1 MNHTTVNSTL
11 LSCGFAILPLNPAKI
26 FRVLHALFTVKIA
39 VNALTCPLIIL
50 LNILLIVAVKSKR
63 HLRNKSNT
71 ALACLATTDLM
82 VGLVVQPLHI
92 VSEGLLL
99 KGEANTYCSL
109 TDLAETITIKCCMA
123 SFHHL
128 LLISAERYIAIK
140 HTFQYENL
148 VTEVRIIVASCVA
161 WVAAILVPLEDAL
174 MTEKDFVKRLAVSI
188 MWPAIFLFLP
198 MIYFNVAVYKEV
210 RRNEQQIAAN
220 QVSLEAKEKIL
231 NNKKA
236 FYTTTIV
243 LLVIFLCLFPVNIC
257 FVILASFR
265 DRISANSGHIAIYL
279 LTLIPVVLNSLF
291 NPLIYSVRI
300 RHFRVAFI
308 QLLSRK
314 TVAQAE
320 ELERKIFGPKQIGV
334 MATVEQRQNN
344 ASRDENEQQGN
355 GKLNIEQ
362 ETAM

>member
-174 MTEKDFVKRLAVSI
+174 MTEKDFVKR
-188 MWPAIFLFLP
+188 
-198 MIYFNVAVYKEV
+198 
-210 RRNEQQIAAN
+210 
-220 QVSLEAKEKIL
+220 
-231 NNKKA
+231 
-236 FYTTTIV
+236 
-243 LLVIFLCLFPVNIC
+243 
-257 FVILASFR
+257 
-265 DRISANSGHIAIYL
+265 
-279 LTLIPVVLNSLF
+279 
-291 NPLIYSVRI
+291 I